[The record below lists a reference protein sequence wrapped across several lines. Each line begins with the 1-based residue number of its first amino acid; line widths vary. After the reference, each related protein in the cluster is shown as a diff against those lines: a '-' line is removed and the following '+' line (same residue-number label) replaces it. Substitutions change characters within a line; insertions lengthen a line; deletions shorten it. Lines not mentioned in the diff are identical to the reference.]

1 MKFYAF
7 ARKAVKGFFNF
18 IYRIRIEGSE
28 NEPEDAPFIV
38 CSNHISNADVIVL
51 GLGVKHQLR
60 YMAKAELF
68 KVPLL
73 SGLIRLLGA
82 FPIKRGA
89 ADVAALKTSLKLLS
103 DGEVVAVFPQGTR
116 RPRVDPSETE
126 VKSGVGMIAYR
137 SGVPVLPVY
146 LETKNNK
153 HLIFR
158 RNTVHIGKLI
168 TPEELGFQGGNK
180 NEYER
185 ASRLIFDRILE
196 LRPEGVEKTNKKK

>member
-18 IYRIRIEGSE
+18 IYNIHIVGRE
-28 NEPEDAPFIV
+28 NEPKDAPFIV

-51 GLGVKHQLR
+51 GLGIEHQLR

-73 SGLIRLLGA
+73 RRLIKILGA
-82 FPIKRGA
+82 FPINRGE
-89 ADVAALKTSLKLLS
+89 ADVGALKTCLKLLS
-103 DGEVVAVFPQGTR
+103 DGEVVSIFPQGKR
-116 RPRVDPSETE
+116 FPKVDVRDTE
-126 VKSGVGMIAYR
+126 PKAGVGMIAYR

-146 LETKNNK
+146 LETKKNK

-158 RNTVHIGKLI
+158 RNTVHIGEPI
-168 TPEELGFQGGNK
+168 MPEEFAFEGGNK
-180 NEYER
+180 SEYER
-185 ASRLIFDRILE
+185 AAGLIFSRIIE
-196 LRPEGVEKTNKKK
+196 LAPERKDK